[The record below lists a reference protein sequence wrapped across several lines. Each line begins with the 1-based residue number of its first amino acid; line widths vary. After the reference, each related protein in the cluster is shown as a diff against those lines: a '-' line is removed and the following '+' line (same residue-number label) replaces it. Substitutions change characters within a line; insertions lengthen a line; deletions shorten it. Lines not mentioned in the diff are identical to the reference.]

1 MILFPHQFL
10 NDKEE
15 CRFYKRLLKYSQDAI
30 IDLMPDSIK
39 EMFPY
44 GKKSYLKY
52 DKSEDQILW
61 FDSLIDAILE
71 IASKK
76 PNNSSELSKLRF
88 LSKEDLNQLKIRSV

>member
-1 MILFPHQFL
+1 MIQLPNQFL

-30 IDLMPDSIK
+30 IDLLPDSIK

-52 DKSEDQILW
+52 DKSEDRILW
-61 FDSLIDAILE
+61 FDSLVDAILE
-71 IASKK
+71 LAEPYGDYMGVRRVYCPCVKK
-76 PNNSSELSKLRF
+76 
-88 LSKEDLNQLKIRSV
+88 V

>member
-52 DKSEDQILW
+52 DKSQDLKVYY
-61 FDSLIDAILE
+61 SAI
-71 IASKK
+71 K
-76 PNNSSELSKLRF
+76 
-88 LSKEDLNQLKIRSV
+88 